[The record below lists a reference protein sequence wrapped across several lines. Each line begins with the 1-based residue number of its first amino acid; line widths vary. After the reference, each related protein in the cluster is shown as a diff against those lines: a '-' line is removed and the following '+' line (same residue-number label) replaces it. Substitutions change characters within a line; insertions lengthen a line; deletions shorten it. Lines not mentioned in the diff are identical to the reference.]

1 MRLLFEIDKKD
12 YREDGTV
19 CIRPSVRGIIRKE
32 GKLAMI
38 YSRKYNYYKFP
49 GGGIEQGESH
59 EDTLIREVK
68 EESGLDVIRES
79 IESYGY
85 VHRVQ
90 KGKIEDKFIQ
100 DNFYYLCDAGEESG
114 KQQLDDYE
122 DEEQFTLVYV
132 TPVQAMEVNRSHVH
146 GEKTEKPGFQVMLER
161 ENRVME
167 LLLRDFGDSFG
178 A

>member
-79 IESYGY
+79 IEPYGY
-85 VHRVQ
+85 AHRVQ
-90 KGKIEDKFIQ
+90 KGKT
-100 DNFYYLCDAGEESG
+100 EEKLFRIISII
-114 KQQLDDYE
+114 
-122 DEEQFTLVYV
+122 YV
-132 TPVQAMEVNRSHVH
+132 MPERNRESSSLTIM
-146 GEKTEKPGFQVMLER
+146 KMR
-161 ENRVME
+161 NS
-167 LLLRDFGDSFG
+167 LLWCM
-178 A
+178 